1 MITLQFDTKFGFGM
15 KRYDKLHIF
24 TGSIENYGQWRSK
37 VQNTPSFTS
46 FNDAVQWAKS
56 HVKYALDQNEF
67 EGKKTN
73 VMKAFNTYF
82 NK

>member
-1 MITLQFDTKFGFGM
+1 MKSPTPRCRRRIVKNHDTDFQGFKGFRL
-15 KRYDKLHIF
+15 KW
-24 TGSIENYGQWRSK
+24 TSK
-37 VQNTPSFTS
+37 IQNTPSFTS

-56 HVKYALDQNEF
+56 HVMYAVDQNEF
-67 EGKKTN
+67 DGKKTN